1 MSYDLKA
8 SMVILNRPIIH
19 IKEEGGVEV
28 PKKFEEF
35 TDDDCKMV
43 QHNKLAKHYL
53 FNCMSTDEFSK
64 VMSYE
69 TAKQIWDQVEL
80 TYEGTNKVKDA
91 KINLLLSEYKSFS
104 MQTN

>member
-1 MSYDLKA
+1 MSHDLKA
-8 SMVILNRPIIH
+8 WMVILNGPIMPM
-19 IKEEGGVEV
+19 KEEGGAKV

-91 KINLLLSEYKSFS
+91 KINLLLSEYESFFYA
-104 MQTN
+104 N